1 MSDPYIGEIRMFAGT
16 FAPLNWAFCNGQLMP
31 IANNDALYALLG
43 TVYGGDGIV
52 TFALPDLRGRL
63 PLHVG
68 QGPGLSPRQI
78 GQVGGS
84 EEETLIIPQLP
95 SHNHGVLAE
104 SGAGGKSSPKD
115 VAPATASSAL
125 YSPVGSVT
133 GPMSGQALGAAGGSQ
148 PHENMMPYLCVNFII
163 SLFGIYPTQS

>member
-104 SGAGGKSSPKD
+104 SAQEASLPPRTWRPPPPPRLS
-115 VAPATASSAL
+115 TARSDR
-125 YSPVGSVT
+125 
-133 GPMSGQALGAAGGSQ
+133 Q
-148 PHENMMPYLCVNFII
+148 PDR
-163 SLFGIYPTQS
+163 